1 MIKGI
6 ISLFTSGAIFNPMV
20 LLGILLGVLCDVGL
34 SGEEI
39 KELFTDYNLYLLALL
54 VSGLYI
60 FGFKKVYKEGGIDLD
75 YPPMIFQIMWGVV
88 KFTISALLTISFIE
102 MLKF

>member
-60 FGFKKVYKEGGIDLD
+60 FGFKSI
-75 YPPMIFQIMWGVV
+75 
-88 KFTISALLTISFIE
+88 
-102 MLKF
+102 

>member
-60 FGFKKVYKEGGIDLD
+60 FGFKKVYKEDGIDLD
-75 YPPMIFQIMWGVV
+75 YPPMIFQIVWGVV

>member
-39 KELFTDYNLYLLALL
+39 KEL

-75 YPPMIFQIMWGVV
+75 YPPMIFLIVWGVV

>member
-60 FGFKKVYKEGGIDLD
+60 FGFKEYIKK
-75 YPPMIFQIMWGVV
+75 
-88 KFTISALLTISFIE
+88 AA
-102 MLKF
+102 

>member
-60 FGFKKVYKEGGIDLD
+60 FGFKKVYNRN
-75 YPPMIFQIMWGVV
+75 V
-88 KFTISALLTISFIE
+88 KILRQERKTSD
-102 MLKF
+102 

>member
-60 FGFKKVYKEGGIDLD
+60 FGFKKSI
-75 YPPMIFQIMWGVV
+75 
-88 KFTISALLTISFIE
+88 
-102 MLKF
+102 

>member
-60 FGFKKVYKEGGIDLD
+60 SG
-75 YPPMIFQIMWGVV
+75 
-88 KFTISALLTISFIE
+88 
-102 MLKF
+102 LKSI

>member
-60 FGFKKVYKEGGIDLD
+60 FGFKKYIK
-75 YPPMIFQIMWGVV
+75 
-88 KFTISALLTISFIE
+88 KAA
-102 MLKF
+102 

>member
-60 FGFKKVYKEGGIDLD
+60 FGFKKVYKEGCIDLD
-75 YPPMIFQIMWGVV
+75 YPQMIFQIVWGVV

>member
-60 FGFKKVYKEGGIDLD
+60 FG
-75 YPPMIFQIMWGVV
+75 IFLIVWGVV